1 MMAPFQAYAPFYD
14 SSGQMRF
21 AVLMGQYLG
30 DLLEHHPVAGR
41 RALDL
46 ACGTGTLALILADRG
61 WDVVGLDRSEPML
74 AIARAKAEAAD
85 TAGRIAFVLGDMRN
99 LLPAAHRSPTDA
111 MGTPPVEP
119 KRHAKAEP
127 APPAGEP
134 APAGPDAPPAPLANE
149 QWLESF
155 DLVTCTYDSL
165 NYLLTADDLAR
176 CFQGVARVLRPG
188 GLFFADMNTRRFLEL
203 DWGEC
208 EVLERP
214 GYIQIAQSRFDP
226 ATACSTMVLTGF
238 VGSDEH
244 GYDRFDE
251 THIERAYEPEVVAE
265 LLTAAGLGVEA
276 AYDCF
281 TRQPAHERSQRIAWL
296 ARKPVTS

>member
-21 AVLMGQYLG
+21 AVLMGQYLSE
-30 DLLEHHPVAGR
+30 LLEHHPVAGH

-74 AIARAKAEAAD
+74 AIARAKAAAAD

-99 LLPAAHRSPTDA
+99 LP
-111 MGTPPVEP
+111 
-119 KRHAKAEP
+119 
-127 APPAGEP
+127 
-134 APAGPDAPPAPLANE
+134 PAGPDAPPAPLANE

-176 CFQGVARVLRPG
+176 CFQGVARVVRPG

-251 THIERAYEPEVVAE
+251 MHIERAYAPEVVAE
-265 LLTAAGLGVEA
+265 LLTAAGLCVEA

-296 ARKPVTS
+296 ARKPVKS